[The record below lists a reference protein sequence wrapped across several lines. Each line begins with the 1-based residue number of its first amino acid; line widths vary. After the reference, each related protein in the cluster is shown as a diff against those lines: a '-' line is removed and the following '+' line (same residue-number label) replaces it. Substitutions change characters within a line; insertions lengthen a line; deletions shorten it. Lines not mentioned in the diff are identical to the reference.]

1 MKNTATRT
9 PSAKII
15 AAQIELE
22 RLDAT
27 FDKLAEPSLV
37 IDGILTD
44 FVQGKIQLAEAIS
57 ASLANSDS
65 AARNSAVV
73 PLRRAIKQA
82 VRELVESCRPE
93 ILEDLEEQAA
103 AAQAAA
109 EALGAA
115 ERAGH
120 AKLGIHDKFQPSQS
134 LNFLTDRSTAA
145 TSILNGVKNGG
156 PANRGMLMQLF

>member
-37 IDGILTD
+37 IDSILNG
-44 FVQGKIQLAEAIS
+44 FVQGKIELSEAIA

-65 AARNSAVV
+65 AARNSAVI
-73 PLRRAIKQA
+73 PLRRAIKGA

-93 ILEDLEEQAA
+93 ILTDLEEQAEV
-103 AAQAAA
+103 AQAAA

-115 ERAGH
+115 ERETHKA
-120 AKLGIHDKFQPSQS
+120 LCIHDPFAPSQA

-145 TSILNGVKNGG
+145 TSILNRVRNGA